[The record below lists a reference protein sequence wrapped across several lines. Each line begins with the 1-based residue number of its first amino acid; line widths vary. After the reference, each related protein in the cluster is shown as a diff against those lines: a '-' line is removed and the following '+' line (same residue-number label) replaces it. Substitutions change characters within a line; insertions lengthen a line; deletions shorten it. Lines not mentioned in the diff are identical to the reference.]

1 MRSRPFWLTSCG
13 PVLVGH
19 YPPTV
24 ALGPRWGATTGPW
37 LRGLP
42 GVSPWAPG
50 AAGAALQRP
59 LGDPL
64 PAGGAGPGLPDA
76 RSYGANEEIEPHPQ
90 AREDG
95 TEHHGPLGALAAAR
109 LSSIAPGMSSQRG
122 PNLRRPRRGARPR
135 GPGRGPRRPPEQA
148 GPARVPASASG
159 SSCRRCTPVP
169 RARRALLVEHLWMKS
184 HGRVAGRFLISAQAG
199 TRVSLGI
206 SGARLDR
213 KPSCAVR
220 TFDGVR

>member
-1 MRSRPFWLTSCG
+1 MERLGDLGAS
-13 PVLVGH
+13 
-19 YPPTV
+19 
-24 ALGPRWGATTGPW
+24 GPRWGATTGPW

-95 TEHHGPLGALAAAR
+95 TEHHGPLGAPAAAR
-109 LSSIAPGMSSQRG
+109 LSAIAPGMSSQRG
-122 PNLRRPRRGARPR
+122 PNYAGQNQEDGCQGEAEAHADRLSKLVRLEFGHLRQGRHVAGVHPSRGR
-135 GPGRGPRRPPEQA
+135 
-148 GPARVPASASG
+148 
-159 SSCRRCTPVP
+159 
-169 RARRALLVEHLWMKS
+169 VEHFWS
-184 HGRVAGRFLISAQAG
+184 STCG
-199 TRVSLGI
+199 
-206 SGARLDR
+206 
-213 KPSCAVR
+213 
-220 TFDGVR
+220 